1 MNFYECELQ
10 TNDISAIKLVLECL
24 RVKKNG
30 CKKETRKVFNR
41 LKNKVKTKQTMIKT
55 IFVIDEES
63 TVKCCG
69 LFESMA
75 EYPNFICMKSIYFTS
90 DYAAEVELSTT
101 LDFFY
106 DSLESDGSKLML
118 KVDDHILN
126 RNYQDFLNA
135 GLNKILMNES
145 ENFLFKDKDI
155 IDLTD
160 ASTTKHVVDLSHF
173 FSKES
178 SIKKNFHSLVEHVEI
193 DEQVACLVANLKSLI
208 DDAKIKTGKE
218 NILEE
223 WQKIVAWLDAED
235 DTLLGKDEII
245 DCFAKLH
252 QGCLILSEKEEE
264 NDEINEI
271 FSLIEELV
279 KIALKVIDHSEIEIE
294 IEEAA

>member
-10 TNDISAIKLVLECL
+10 TNDIAAIKFALECF
-24 RVKKNG
+24 RVQEDG
-30 CKKETRKVFNR
+30 GKKETREVFNR
-41 LKNKVKTKQTMIKT
+41 LKNKVKTKQTTIKT

-101 LDFFY
+101 LDLFY

-135 GLNKILMNES
+135 GFNKILLT
-145 ENFLFKDKDI
+145 ENDNFILKAKDI
-155 IDLTD
+155 SDLIGTPTVKYVSD
-160 ASTTKHVVDLSHF
+160 ISNFV
-173 FSKES
+173 SKES
-178 SIKKNFHSLVEHVEI
+178 SIKTQFHSFIEHLEL
-193 DEQVACLVANLKSLI
+193 DQKVAWLVANLKSII
-208 DDAKIKTGKE
+208 DDSKIKSGNE
-218 NILEE
+218 NIVEE
-223 WQKIVAWLDAED
+223 WQKIVTWLDAED
-235 DTLLGKDEII
+235 DTLLSKDEII
-245 DCFAKLH
+245 ECFAELH
-252 QGCLILSEKEEE
+252 KDFTILSKKEEAT
-264 NDEINEI
+264 DEINEI

-279 KIALKVIDHSEIEIE
+279 EIALKVIAHSEIEMR
-294 IEEAA
+294 EAA

>member
-10 TNDISAIKLVLECL
+10 TNDISAIKFALECF
-24 RVKKNG
+24 RFKING
-30 CKKETRKVFNR
+30 CKKETREVFNR
-41 LKNKVKTKQTMIKT
+41 LKNRVKTKQTTIKT
-55 IFVIDEES
+55 AFVIDEDNA
-63 TVKCCG
+63 VKCCG
-69 LFESMA
+69 LFETMP
-75 EYPNFICMKSIYFTS
+75 EYPNFMCLKGIYFSS

-101 LDFFY
+101 LDLFY
-106 DSLESDGSKLML
+106 DALKSDGSKLMF
-118 KVDDHILN
+118 KIDDRIMN
-126 RNYQDFLNA
+126 MKYQGFLNV
-135 GLNKILMNES
+135 GFNKILMNES

-178 SIKKNFHSLVEHVEI
+178 SIKKNFHYLVGHLEI
-193 DEQVACLVANLKSLI
+193 DEQVACLVSNLKFLI
-208 DDAKIKTGKE
+208 DDAKIRSGNE

-235 DTLLGKDEII
+235 DTLLSKDEII

-279 KIALKVIDHSEIEIE
+279 KIAFKVIEHSEIE
-294 IEEAA
+294 IEEAAA